1 MSSQPT
7 GVGAAPRP
15 PDEAAPWVRLVDGGR
30 ERGRNLRTGEV
41 CSARVVL
48 PD

>member
-1 MSSQPT
+1 MASLSCPT
-7 GVGAAPRP
+7 LVALVAAPRL
-15 PDEAAPWVRLVDGGR
+15 AVDSAR
-30 ERGRNLRTGEV
+30 ARQAWSVTIIRTGEV